1 MHRSSTFL
9 KGMTMKY
16 STLFAV
22 LIMALGLSACA
33 GPPGATG
40 PPGAMGPTGYQGPTG
55 RTGQTGQSG
64 VETIVVPTAYPRRS
78 DYWPNDNYYYYNDR

>member
-9 KGMTMKY
+9 KGITMKY

-40 PPGAMGPTGYQGPTG
+40 PPGAMGPAGYQGPTG

-64 VETIVVPTAYPRRS
+64 VETVIVRPRRS